1 MPFHITPSSL
11 APSSFNDRYKWPD
24 AARFTPDNSPRMR
37 TKEKRSSTVRFNS
50 AEISVIERVLRCRR
64 ALAFATSAPERSSS
78 ESKEAGMNILL
89 LGSGGREHALAW
101 RLSQSSVLANGGKL
115 LPPPAIRALPNT
127 RNW

>member
-1 MPFHITPSSL
+1 MARCGAFHPRQF
-11 APSSFNDRYKWPD
+11 APD
-24 AARFTPDNSPRMR
+24 AHE
-37 TKEKRSSTVRFNS
+37 EKRSSTVRFNS

-64 ALAFATSAPERSSS
+64 ARFRYERAGRSSS

-115 LPPPAIRALPNT
+115 FAAPAIRALPNT